1 VGRILRE
8 IRSRETRSGCTRKTT
23 ARGQKSNFNEIVSRE
38 TVTERG
44 ARSRSEARKS
54 SSRAGSET
62 GRRSARAAKKRRAKP
77 QAQARAAPRKRSS
90 AGKTSARKIDRP

>member
-23 ARGQKSNFNEIVSRE
+23 ARGQKSNFNKIVSRE